1 MGTSSALFQIV
12 ILLHI
17 AAAIVGFGGMI
28 AHSTYHARAFRAPA
42 GIARTLLEATSGV
55 AKWADY
61 GIYAVLPLGI
71 VAIAVSDETFSM
83 GDPWVS
89 ASFLV
94 WFLLLGAIHGAVR
107 PAIKTMTGRAEAVE
121 PGTVLETDDE
131 ASTAAQKLMI
141 GEGASQ
147 LLLVIALVLMVWKPG
162 S

>member
-1 MGTSSALFQIV
+1 LGTDTALFQII
-12 ILLHI
+12 ILAHI

-28 AHSTYHARAFRAPA
+28 THGTYHARAFRAPA

-71 VAIAVSDETFSM
+71 AAIAVSDDIFSM

-89 ASFLV
+89 ASFVV
-94 WFLLLGAIHGAVR
+94 WFLLVGAIHGAIR
-107 PAIKTMTGRAEAVE
+107 PAVKAMTARAEVLE

-131 ASTAAQKLMI
+131 SAAAARKLMI
-141 GEGASQ
+141 GEAATH
-147 LLLVIALVLMVWKPG
+147 LLLLLALALMIWKPG
-162 S
+162 G